1 MRLIQTGLLKRLVG
15 LAVGASAVLLFGV
28 GANAQFRFKSQFN
41 SQFQAQFQASAQFR
55 PATNLQTLE
64 GSTERPLIRVQSS
77 GRAKGPE
84 SERVEADVST
94 RSVSITSSFT
104 GVEIVVFGAIDNAQT
119 LGPEAGLYDIVV
131 VVKGRNQTLTVRQ
144 KNWRAGIW
152 INTRAVKFDGAPSY
166 YAITSTRAL
175 DELADP
181 FVLRQNDIGF
191 NRIPMRPVDGW
202 SGLTSGELED
212 FRQALIRLKQS
223 ERLFQ
228 RDDYGVVFVGR
239 NLFRATIDLPA
250 NVPVGPLTAYVH
262 LLRDGQLI
270 DTFTT
275 QVTLE
280 RQGLERYLYNFAF
293 GQPLL
298 YGIFCVF
305 VAVLAGLTASAVV
318 QRMRRG

>member
-28 GANAQFRFKSQFN
+28 GANAQFRFNSQFN
-41 SQFQAQFQASAQFR
+41 SQFQAPSQFR

-119 LGPEAGLYDIVV
+119 LGPDAGLYDIVV

-152 INTRAVKFDGAPSY
+152 INTRAVKFD
-166 YAITSTRAL
+166 
-175 DELADP
+175 
-181 FVLRQNDIGF
+181 
-191 NRIPMRPVDGW
+191 
-202 SGLTSGELED
+202 
-212 FRQALIRLKQS
+212 
-223 ERLFQ
+223 
-228 RDDYGVVFVGR
+228 
-239 NLFRATIDLPA
+239 
-250 NVPVGPLTAYVH
+250 
-262 LLRDGQLI
+262 
-270 DTFTT
+270 
-275 QVTLE
+275 
-280 RQGLERYLYNFAF
+280 
-293 GQPLL
+293 
-298 YGIFCVF
+298 
-305 VAVLAGLTASAVV
+305 
-318 QRMRRG
+318 